1 MQEFGAREAQ
11 GNQRHPNHRDEH
23 HQKRL
28 KDNRLGAVT
37 FTDLI
42 PGIFSITM
50 QQLRHVLGS
59 SVTRCQFGPI
69 NPGRLPVVFIVVH
82 YFCHQC
88 GDLRSINRNQSDR
101 TAGNC
106 RWPGEKS

>member
-42 PGIFSITM
+42 TGIFSVAM
-50 QQLRHVLGS
+50 QQL
-59 SVTRCQFGPI
+59 
-69 NPGRLPVVFIVVH
+69 
-82 YFCHQC
+82 
-88 GDLRSINRNQSDR
+88 
-101 TAGNC
+101 
-106 RWPGEKS
+106 